1 MNESKIKDSTAFLMI
16 GTALFFDFIQ
26 ALIGWIP
33 VIGNILAGFL
43 SIIIFMTFFLWFMM
57 NGIKM
62 ITPRRLTS
70 MIGGGLIE
78 MIPFVNILPAWTLV
92 VVYLIGT
99 TKVKELAGKHPT
111 LAKGAV
117 ITGTAIKKM
126 NPTDED
132 PSVPFVD

>member
-1 MNESKIKDSTAFLMI
+1 MQKI
-16 GTALFFDFIQ
+16 
-26 ALIGWIP
+26 
-33 VIGNILAGFL
+33 
-43 SIIIFMTFFLWFMM
+43 MTFFLWFMM

-62 ITPRRLTS
+62 ITPRILTS

-117 ITGTAIKKM
+117 ITGTSIKKM
-126 NPTDED
+126 NSTGED